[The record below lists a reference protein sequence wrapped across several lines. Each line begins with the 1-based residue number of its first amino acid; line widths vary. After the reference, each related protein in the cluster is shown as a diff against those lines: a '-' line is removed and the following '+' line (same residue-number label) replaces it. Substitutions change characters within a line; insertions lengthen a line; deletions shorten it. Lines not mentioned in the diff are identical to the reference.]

1 LNASSV
7 RIAEGPNPF
16 LLDWGLCTQRN
27 ATQRYA
33 TLRWSQ
39 APQQYRPV
47 VVWVQPRDC
56 GVELLPR
63 EEAQRIAAIFAKLP
77 ELLGT
82 PDE

>member
-33 TLRWSQ
+33 TLR
-39 APQQYRPV
+39 YVDR
-47 VVWVQPRDC
+47 
-56 GVELLPR
+56 
-63 EEAQRIAAIFAKLP
+63 KLP
-77 ELLGT
+77 NNIAQ
-82 PDE
+82 